1 MPLLVLSA
9 AADIQRMKTFL
20 HVGCGPGKKTNT
32 TPAFQGPEWQEL
44 RLDIDEAV
52 QPDIL
57 GSMTDMRAVGSES
70 VDAIFSSHTIEH
82 LYPHEVPAALAEF
95 LRVLKPEGFAIIT
108 CPDLQA
114 VAELIAQD
122 KLADEAYHSP
132 AGPITPLD
140 ILYGHRRAMAAG
152 NLFMAHHCGFTESVL
167 NATLL
172 GGGFGSIGSVRRP
185 APAFDLWV
193 IASKKAV
200 AEGEVRVLAAAHF
213 PPS

>member
-1 MPLLVLSA
+1 
-9 AADIQRMKTFL
+9 MKTFL
-20 HVGCGPGKKTNT
+20 HVGCGHGTKINT
-32 TPAFQGPEWQEL
+32 TAVFQGPDWQEL

-57 GSMTDMRAVGSES
+57 GSMTDMRAVSSES
-70 VDAIFSSHTIEH
+70 VDAIFSSHNIEH
-82 LYPHEVPAALAEF
+82 LYPHEVPGALAEF

-108 CPDLQA
+108 CPDLQS

-122 KLADEAYHSP
+122 KLADEAYRSP

-152 NLFMAHHCGFTESVL
+152 NLFMAHHCGFTETVL

-172 GGGFGSIGSVRRP
+172 ACGFGSIGSVRRA
-185 APAFDLWV
+185 APVFDLW
-193 IASKKAV
+193 AFAAKKAV
-200 AEGEVRVLAAAHF
+200 AEAEVRVLAAAHF
-213 PPS
+213 PQS